1 MASAYLK
8 NKFWMAAAGIILI
21 AGFGTGMLLR
31 GGNAPAQTN
40 PNSGSGRNASQAAP
54 IPVDVMRAEKASFP
68 MYLRGL
74 GSIQSFNMVTVRSR
88 VDGEIVKVNFK
99 EGQMVA
105 EGDLLVQ
112 IDPRPYQATL
122 DQVTAKRGQD
132 QALLQNAKL
141 DLQRVETLI
150 RSASPAASR
159 QQFDTQTSLVNQ
171 FTAQVAADEASIRSA
186 QVQLDY
192 TSIRSPITGRAGFAL
207 VTLGNVVHANDT
219 TGIVTVTQTDPIAAV
234 FTAPEDQLQAIHEAF
249 SAGPVEVTAQ
259 DAGGGQTLATGTL
272 AVINNQVDQAT
283 GTIQLKASF
292 DNKANTLWPGQSV
305 STQLLLRTLQ
315 NVVVIPEDAVQRG
328 PNGYFTYVVGNDDKA
343 SMKEIKVDQ
352 IADSRAVITAGIQP
366 GDRMVVS
373 GQYRLQNGSTVAAN
387 DRSPRAQQTAEHPQ
401 NTAGNVETV
410 RD

>member
-1 MASAYLK
+1 MKTKL
-8 NKFWMAAAGIILI
+8 WMATAGIILI
-21 AGFGTGMLLR
+21 AGFGAGMFLR
-31 GGNAPAQTN
+31 GGDAPAQTKTN
-40 PNSGSGRNASQAAP
+40 GGSGRSASQGAP
-54 IPVDVMRAEKASFP
+54 VPVDVMRAEKASFP
-68 MYLRGL
+68 VYLRGL

-88 VDGEIVKVNFK
+88 VDGEIVQVNFK
-99 EGQMVA
+99 EGQTVS

-112 IDPRPYQATL
+112 IDPRPYQAML
-122 DQVTAKRGQD
+122 DQATAKRGQD
-132 QALLQNAKL
+132 EAMLANAKL

-159 QQFDTQTSLVNQ
+159 QQLDTQTSLVNQ

-192 TSIRSPITGRAGFAL
+192 TGIHSPIAGRVGFAL

-219 TGIVTVTQTDPIAAV
+219 TGIVTITQTDPIAAV

-249 SAGPVEVTAQ
+249 NAGPVEVAAQ
-259 DAGGGQTLATGTL
+259 DAGGGATLATGTL

-292 DNKANTLWPGQSV
+292 ENKDNKLWPGQSV

-315 NVVVIPEDAVQRG
+315 NVVVIPDEALQRG
-328 PNGYFTYVVGNDDKA
+328 PSGFFVYVIGDDNKATMKPVKVGQLDH
-343 SMKEIKVDQ
+343 EG
-352 IADSRAVITAGIQP
+352 AVITSGIEAGEKL
-366 GDRMVVS
+366 VVS
-373 GQYRLQNGSTVAAN
+373 GQYRLQNGTTVAAN
-387 DRSPRAQQTAEHPQ
+387 DRTLRPTAEQ
-401 NTAGNVETV
+401 STASTSRPPGSVQTI